1 MTEHLTLAEALA
13 HERQSV
19 RQQYETRLMIA
30 VQAMHRAVVLSGF
43 DSANASDG
51 CEVVAAI
58 FAEMLKESCIAG
70 LPWVASADGSISV
83 QDHVA
88 DAQREARAMLS
99 SIVQRLTVDGSR
111 ARHRPVE

>member
-19 RQQYETRLMIA
+19 RRKYETRLMIA

-51 CEVVAAI
+51 CEVIATI
-58 FAEMLKESCIAG
+58 FAEMLNESCIAG
-70 LPWVASADGSISV
+70 LPWVASDGSISV

-99 SIVQRLTVDGSR
+99 SIVRRLTVDGSQVPPR
-111 ARHRPVE
+111 GRR

>member
-1 MTEHLTLAEALA
+1 MTEHLTVAEALA

-19 RQQYETRLMIA
+19 RRQYETRLMIA
-30 VQAMHRAVVLSGF
+30 VQAIHRAVVQSGF
-43 DSANASDG
+43 DGANASDG

-58 FAEMLKESCIAG
+58 FAEMVKESCIAG
-70 LPWVASADGSISV
+70 LPWVASSDGSISV

-99 SIVQRLTVDGSR
+99 SIVQRLTADGSQAPR
-111 ARHRPVE
+111 GRR

>member
-1 MTEHLTLAEALA
+1 MTEQRLTLTEALA

-19 RQQYETRLMIA
+19 RRQYETRLMIA

-51 CEVVAAI
+51 CEVIAAI
-58 FAEMLKESCIAG
+58 FAEMLNESCIAG
-70 LPWVASADGSISV
+70 LPWVASDGSISV

-99 SIVQRLTVDGSR
+99 SIVQRLTVDGSQAPR
-111 ARHRPVE
+111 GRR

>member
-51 CEVVAAI
+51 CEVIAAI
-58 FAEMLKESCIAG
+58 FAEMLNESCIAG
-70 LPWVASADGSISV
+70 LPWVASDGSISV

-99 SIVQRLTVDGSR
+99 SIVQRLTADGSQAPR
-111 ARHRPVE
+111 GRR